1 MVVRRTRR
9 RPPRRTLGSS
19 PRWSRRQSVE
29 RDTPNAWIASP
40 IVSRFVDIAR
50 SYHGSLT
57 VSLVSFQRGQ
67 VPPRVRS
74 HCSSRVPQ
82 VSRCSR
88 PGWWQLRR
96 ECPSLENRQT
106 WGTQRGAPWV
116 TSDCNGRHH
125 YQVFFWFQ
133 IRTGAHSK
141 CQGTTE
147 EQMQS
152 IDKTVHQFY
161 AARGISPLRFTCEHY
176 SNCRNGCRTFAQARE
191 PFIGRRYGEHGAPR
205 LLFVSSNPPKGDMAG
220 ESRTIQ
226 AVRRSEETECH
237 QDLPKQLHWYR
248 THEFA
253 WRLLQHVLPKLDI
266 ENSCQYFAHTNSAK
280 CTTNKPGGREGPGRL
295 FHNCQEYLRGEV
307 TAFRPDILV
316 TQGKKAQCSIE
327 QAFPKFKERNSQ
339 SLGCGYRTFQVDDYS
354 VLWIHTTHP
363 SAYGTFNRER
373 KDFWDYWV
381 NVARRFLKTSRG
393 RVASPSR
400 V

>member
-1 MVVRRTRR
+1 MGFYFDVVRDEGRPLLRGDAAGNGNRAFMIGVVCVEQRENCARIPENASHDVHASRIACLSRAPGAWPPLRPAPTRRKIGWLSAKGGRSPFALLRAAFRMVVRRTRR

-253 WRLLQHVLPKLDI
+253 WRLLQHVLPKRS
-266 ENSCQYFAHTNSAK
+266 EEHK
-280 CTTNKPGGREGPGRL
+280 
-295 FHNCQEYLRGEV
+295 
-307 TAFRPDILV
+307 
-316 TQGKKAQCSIE
+316 
-327 QAFPKFKERNSQ
+327 
-339 SLGCGYRTFQVDDYS
+339 
-354 VLWIHTTHP
+354 
-363 SAYGTFNRER
+363 
-373 KDFWDYWV
+373 
-381 NVARRFLKTSRG
+381 
-393 RVASPSR
+393 
-400 V
+400 